1 MVGEVGDELFARQA
15 TDFWPKL
22 SNACCGCSRG
32 ERASQKKKKKRI
44 DQKQAAHTPFF
55 ELLAAEPQI
64 PLASSAGRRLAVVVF
79 GRWWTLTG

>member
-32 ERASQKKKKKRI
+32 ERASQKKKKKELTKN
-44 DQKQAAHTPFF
+44 KQ
-55 ELLAAEPQI
+55 
-64 PLASSAGRRLAVVVF
+64 
-79 GRWWTLTG
+79 LTHLSLNC